1 MIASLLI
8 MAVSVAALVYWFR
21 YTCALI
27 LDTCTAKD
35 YSAEVAAAHRLSF
48 SGVRDLIDAPQL
60 DFDAVRRS
68 LERDLDIVDALLS
81 RAGKVELGAV
91 PFEELLL
98 RLDFHLMKL
107 AGGLAQPFSEARARA
122 ALVEMARVVE
132 YFANAAGERMAEAA
146 QALGADRTGGR
157 PAPAGR

>member
-8 MAVSVAALVYWFR
+8 MAVSAAALVYWFR
-21 YTCALI
+21 YTCVLI
-27 LDTCTAKD
+27 LDTRTAKD

-48 SGVRDLIDAPQL
+48 SGVRDLIEAPQL
-60 DFDAVRRS
+60 DFASVRRS
-68 LERDLDIVDALLS
+68 LERDLSIVRALMS

-98 RLDFHLMKL
+98 RLDFELMKL
-107 AGGLAQPFSEARARA
+107 ASALARPFSEAKARA
-122 ALVEMARVVE
+122 ALLEMAQVVE

-146 QALGADRTGGR
+146 RA
-157 PAPAGR
+157 